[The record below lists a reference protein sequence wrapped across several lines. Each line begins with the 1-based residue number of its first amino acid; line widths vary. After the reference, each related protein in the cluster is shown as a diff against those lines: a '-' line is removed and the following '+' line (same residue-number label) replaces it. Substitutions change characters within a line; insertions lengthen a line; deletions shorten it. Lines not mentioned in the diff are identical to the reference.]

1 MRKRMAALVIGI
13 VAATALTGIVPVGA
27 ATSYRNCTA
36 LHHAHRYG
44 VAKSNAAA
52 NKQVNS
58 NHYRPFVSRSLY
70 NANSGL
76 DRDKDGTACEVSR

>member
-1 MRKRMAALVIGI
+1 MKKQMIALVIG
-13 VAATALTGIVPVGA
+13 VATLSALSGVSPAAAATHYA
-27 ATSYRNCTA
+27 NCNA

-58 NHYRPFVSRSLY
+58 NHYRPFVSLSLY